1 MTENA
6 LLSVVLAFAGNS
18 LINIGQATQK
28 IGLGII
34 PAKRGRGTVLW
45 IAGLA
50 SIVVANFF
58 ILYAVKIGS
67 VAVVGAMAGSGLA
80 SLALFSYFVMRE
92 SINKR
97 ELAGVIVI
105 FSAAAVL
112 GAFSRE
118 YREPAI
124 NLLYLFIFCGV
135 IAAAYPA
142 AIIFTLRRKEGGAVI
157 GAFAGAVAGL
167 IPLFQK
173 VSTSAIGV
181 QAGFFDLSKFSGL
194 RKEILTLFTNPYAV
208 AWVAVSF
215 LAFLITQFA
224 YNRGKAIRIIPAY
237 AANFV
242 MVPVIGGLLCFGER
256 LNPWQW
262 AGLMGIIGGLFLL
275 TIRKRRMEA

>member
-1 MTENA
+1 MIGNA

-28 IGLGII
+28 IGVGVLS
-34 PAKRGRGTVLW
+34 AKRGRGMILW
-45 IAGLA
+45 VTGLA

-80 SLALFSYFVMRE
+80 SLTLFSYFVMHER
-92 SINKR
+92 INKR
-97 ELAGVIVI
+97 ELAGVVVI

-112 GAFSRE
+112 GAFSRDTG
-118 YREPAI
+118 EPVI

-142 AIIFTLRRKEGGAVI
+142 AILFTVRNREGGALI
-157 GAFAGAVAGL
+157 GAFAGAVGGL

-173 VSTSAIGV
+173 VSTSAVGV
-181 QAGFFDLSKFSGL
+181 GAGFFDLSEVTGL
-194 RKEILTLFTNPYAV
+194 KKELLTLFTNPYAV
-208 AWVAVSF
+208 AWVAISF

-224 YNRGKAIRIIPAY
+224 YKRGKAIRIIPAY
-237 AANFV
+237 AANFI

-262 AGLMGIIGGLFLL
+262 AGLLGIIGGLFLL
-275 TIRKRRMEA
+275 TIRTRRVKA

>member
-1 MTENA
+1 MIGNA

-28 IGLGII
+28 IGVGII
-34 PAKRGRGTVLW
+34 PTKRGRGMILW
-45 IAGLA
+45 VTGLA
-50 SIVVANFF
+50 SIVAANFF

-80 SLALFSYFVMRE
+80 SLTLFSYFVMHER
-92 SINKR
+92 ITKR
-97 ELAGVIVI
+97 ELAGVLVI

-112 GAFSRE
+112 GAFSRDTG
-118 YREPAI
+118 EPVI

-142 AIIFTLRRKEGGAVI
+142 AILFTIRNREGGALI
-157 GAFAGAVAGL
+157 GAFAGAVGGL

-181 QAGFFDLSKFSGL
+181 QAGFFDLAEVTGL
-194 RKEILTLFTNPYAV
+194 KKELLTLFTNPYAV

-242 MVPVIGGLLCFGER
+242 MVPVIGGLLCFGEK

-262 AGLMGIIGGLFLL
+262 AGLLGIIGGLFLL